1 MIFLH
6 RQNSLEQYIEK
17 NYGVEIDLRFNGDLV
32 LNHDVLIEN
41 QCYPLF
47 KDKIRFVKNIPIIC
61 NIKESNLEEKVIKLL
76 GDKYDYYFLDSQI
89 PDILRLSKNGY
100 QSKFIIRISDVEPYS
115 EKLIQISKPKYVW
128 IDYSQ
133 FDNFKIEHY
142 KEFIL
147 SGIIPNIKKVIPILV
162 SPELYDLSYVKFVK
176 SIQEILPKGFAVCTK
191 NPDLWSCYV

>member
-6 RQNSLEQYIEK
+6 RQNNLEEYIE

-32 LNHDVLIEN
+32 LNHDIPIKN
-41 QCYPLF
+41 QHYPLF
-47 KDKIRFVKNIPIIC
+47 RDKMQFIKNVPIIC
-61 NIKESNLEEKVIKLL
+61 NIKEANLEEKVIKLL
-76 GDKYDYYFLDSQI
+76 GDQYDYYFLDSQI

-115 EKLIQISKPKYVW
+115 KKLMQISKPKYAW

-147 SGIIPNIKKVIPILV
+147 SIIPDIKNIIPVLV
-162 SPELYDLSYVKFVK
+162 SPELYDLSYIAFIK
-176 SIQEILPKGFAVCTK
+176 SIQENLPKGFAVCTK
-191 NPDLWSCYV
+191 NPNLWSCYV